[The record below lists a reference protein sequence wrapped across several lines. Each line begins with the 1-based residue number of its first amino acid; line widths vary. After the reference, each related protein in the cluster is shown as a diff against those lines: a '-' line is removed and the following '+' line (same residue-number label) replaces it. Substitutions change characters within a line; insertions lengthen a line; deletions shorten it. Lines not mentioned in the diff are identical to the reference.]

1 MSTKLNARSPFYLNL
16 TKPTQSVPTFD
27 CTTAKGGSTARNF
40 AINDQGVITLPA
52 LDYGT
57 ILSYTSSAGDFSNN
71 KFATVATPTART
83 VTLTIEIPTTGYT
96 NSGTGNITCD
106 VTFTQPA
113 YVTSGGSATCSGGV
127 TLNGTISTQALNS
140 GGASTSINLASFFN
154 NATEYIVTNNY
165 PTFVQTTLS
174 SSTLGLT
181 SQNIGG
187 SFNISVEGRDASY
200 PTTCSVTQNFAV
212 SITVVGAAFT
222 CTGTNGANLSGG
234 AIAQDGTITNPTGG
248 LNSFASS
255 NYISTASDGS
265 AVITSYLANNTGS
278 SRPVTL
284 YFKTKIPINFT
295 NYATGHL
302 WCGVAFDQPSNLPE
316 FTCAIANL
324 TGGAVSALGSILK
337 PSAQVGTI
345 TDTWSPTSF
354 AEVGAVTSRTVE
366 FNVLIP
372 SGYSNTGDGS
382 QTIPCDADY
391 FRQPANLPTCPANA
405 TNIFYISSGRLRA
418 GEFYCDGSYP
428 TTTEIKSAATTI
440 AQLEPTGTVC
450 RNGSPFNGENLWYAV
465 QTTNNTSIG
474 TNSGSFNVIQINTE
488 GTVIDQKPRNCAGNI
503 GAAPV

>member
-16 TKPTQSVPTFD
+16 TEPTQSVPTFD

-40 AINDQGVITLPA
+40 AINDQGIITLPD

-57 ILSYTSSAGDFSNN
+57 ILSYTSAAGDFANN
-71 KFATVATPTART
+71 KFATVATATART
-83 VTLTIEIPTTGYT
+83 VTLTIAIPTTGYT
-96 NSGTGNITCD
+96 NSATGNITCD

-212 SITVVGAAFT
+212 SITVVGTAFT
-222 CTGTNGANLSGG
+222 CGIAALSGG

-255 NYISTASDGS
+255 SYISTASDGS
-265 AVITSYLANNTGS
+265 AVITSYSANNTGS
-278 SRPVTL
+278 DRSVTL
-284 YFKTKIPINFT
+284 YFKTLIPANYT
-295 NYATGHL
+295 NYSSGHL
-302 WCGVAFDQPSNLPE
+302 WCGVAFTQPAALPE

-337 PSAQVGTI
+337 PSAQLGTI
-345 TDTWSPTSF
+345 TTWSPTSF
-354 AEVGAVTSRTVE
+354 AEVGTITSRIVT
-366 FNVLIP
+366 FNILIP
-372 SGYSNTGDGS
+372 ANYSNTGDGS
-382 QTIPCDADY
+382 QTIPCPLTFY
-391 FRQPANLPTCPANA
+391 QPANLPTCPAAA
-405 TNIFYISSGRLRA
+405 TNIFYISSGKSA
-418 GEFYCDGSYP
+418 SSFYCNGSYA
-428 TTTEIKSAATTI
+428 TTTEIKSEATTI

-450 RNGSPFNGENLWYAV
+450 RNGAPFNGGNLFYAV
-465 QTTNNTSIG
+465 QTTNSTDVG
-474 TNSGSFNVIQINTE
+474 TNGGAFYVIKINTE
-488 GTVIDQKPRNCAGNI
+488 GTVIETQIRTCSGGGAG
-503 GAAPV
+503 GAV

>member
-16 TKPTQSVPTFD
+16 TEPTQSVPTFD
-27 CTTAKGGSTARNF
+27 CTTAKGGATARNF
-40 AINDQGVITLPA
+40 AINDQGVITLPD

-57 ILSYTSSAGDFSNN
+57 ILSYTSSAGDFANN
-71 KFATVATPTART
+71 KFATVATGTART

-96 NSGTGNITCD
+96 NSATGNITCD

-113 YVTSGGSATCSGGV
+113 YVTSGGSATCSGGP

-140 GGASTSINLASFFN
+140 GGAGTSINLASFFN
-154 NATEYIVTNNY
+154 SATEYIVTNNY

-222 CTGTNGANLSGG
+222 CTGANGANLTGG
-234 AIAQDGTITNPTGG
+234 AIAQGGAITNPTGASG
-248 LNSFASS
+248 LFSS

-265 AVITSYLANNTGS
+265 ALITSYLANDTGS
-278 SRPVTL
+278 NRPVTL
-284 YFKTKIPINFT
+284 YFKTKIPINYT

-302 WCGVAFDQPSNLPE
+302 WCGVAFTQPAALPE
-316 FTCAIANL
+316 FTCDIANL

-337 PSAQVGTI
+337 PTPQLGTV
-345 TDTWSPTSF
+345 TATWSPTSF
-354 AEVGAVTSRTVE
+354 AEVGTITARTVT

-382 QTIPCDADY
+382 QTIACPVDY
-391 FRQPANLPTCPANA
+391 FRQPANLPTCPASA
-405 TNIFYISSGRLRA
+405 TNIFYISSGRLRE
-418 GEFYCDGSYP
+418 GDFYCDGSYA

-440 AQLEPTGTVC
+440 SQLEPTGTVC
-450 RNGSPFNGENLWYAV
+450 KDGSPFDGGNLFYAV
-465 QTTNNTSIG
+465 QTTNNTDVG
-474 TNSGSFNVIQINTE
+474 TNSGSFEIIQINSE
-488 GTVIDQKPRNCAGNI
+488 GTVIDQIPRNCDDNI

>member
-16 TKPTQSVPTFD
+16 TKPTQTVPTFD

-40 AINDQGVITLPA
+40 AINDQGIITLPA

-83 VTLTIEIPTTGYT
+83 VTLTIEIPTIGYT
-96 NSGTGNITCD
+96 NSATGNITCD
-106 VTFTQPA
+106 IDYTQPA
-113 YVTSGGSATCSGGV
+113 YVTSGGSATCSGGP

-154 NATEYIVTNNY
+154 SATEYIVTNNY

-187 SFNISVEGRDASY
+187 SYNISVEGRDASY

-212 SITVVGAAFT
+212 SITVVGVAFT
-222 CTGTNGANLSGG
+222 CTIADLSGG
-234 AIAQDGTITNPTGG
+234 AIAQGGAITDPTGG

-265 AVITSYLANNTGS
+265 ALITSYSANGTGS
-278 SRPVTL
+278 DRSVTL
-284 YFKTKIPINFT
+284 YFKTKIPPNYT

-302 WCGVAFDQPSNLPE
+302 WCGVAFDQPAALPE
-316 FTCAIANL
+316 FTCDIANL

-337 PSAQVGTI
+337 PSAQLGTV
-345 TDTWSPTSF
+345 TATWSPTSF
-354 AEVGAVTSRTVE
+354 AEVGTVTSRTVT

-382 QTIPCDADY
+382 QTIACPVTT
-391 FRQPANLPTCPANA
+391 FKQPANLPTCPAGA

-450 RNGSPFNGENLWYAV
+450 SNGAPFDGGNLWYAV

-474 TNSGSFNVIQINTE
+474 TNSGSFNVIQINSE
-488 GTVIDQKPRNCAGNI
+488 GTVVDQKPRDCTGNI
-503 GAAPV
+503 GGVSPV

>member
-27 CTTAKGGSTARNF
+27 CTTAKGGATARNF

-57 ILSYTSSAGDFSNN
+57 ILSYTSSAGDFANN

-96 NSGTGNITCD
+96 NSATGNITCD
-106 VTFTQPA
+106 VTYTQPA
-113 YVTSGGSATCSGGV
+113 YVTSGGSA
-127 TLNGTISTQALNS
+127 LNS
-140 GGASTSINLASFFN
+140 GGAGTSINLASYFN
-154 NATEYIVTNNY
+154 SATEYIVTNNY

-187 SFNISVEGRDASY
+187 SYNISVEGRDASY

-212 SITVVGAAFT
+212 SITVVGTAFT
-222 CTGTNGANLSGG
+222 CSIAALSGG
-234 AIAQDGTITNPTGG
+234 AIAQGGAITNPTGTSG
-248 LNSFASS
+248 LFSS

-265 AVITSYLANNTGS
+265 ALITSYPANGTGS
-278 SRPVTL
+278 DRAVTL
-284 YFKTKIPINFT
+284 YFKTKIPINYT

-302 WCGVAFDQPSNLPE
+302 WCGVAFDQPAALPE
-316 FTCAIANL
+316 FTCDIANL
-324 TGGAVSALGSILK
+324 TGGSVSALGSILK
-337 PSAQVGTI
+337 PSAQLGTVQS
-345 TDTWSPTSF
+345 WSPTSF
-354 AEVGAVTSRTVE
+354 LEVGTVTPRTVT

-382 QTIPCDADY
+382 QTIPCDVP
-391 FRQPANLPTCPANA
+391 FQQPANKPTCPAGA

-418 GEFYCDGSYP
+418 GQFYCDGSYA
-428 TTTEIKSAATTI
+428 TTTEIKSEATTI

-450 RNGSPFNGENLWYAV
+450 RNGAPFDGGNLWYAV
-465 QTTNNTSIG
+465 QTTNNTTVG